1 MFIVQNYALAVV
13 FCVVTMMCW
22 GSWGNTQKLVSSDK
36 WKYQL
41 FYWDYGLGILLSSL
55 VFAFTLGSFGEG
67 GRGFLADISQ
77 AGWQYL
83 GLAFLGGVLFNLSNI
98 LLVIAIDIAGLAV
111 AFPVGVGLALVLGTL
126 QTYLFRPEG
135 NPALLFVGVG
145 LILCA
150 IVMNAVAF
158 KKFVAS
164 KGGGS
169 RGGSGLGLAISVIAG
184 LLMGC
189 GFFGLVTK
197 GMVRDFQTP
206 EAGLMTPYTA
216 LVVFAA
222 GLFLSNF
229 LWNPIVSL
237 KPVRGDPVRPL
248 DYFSNGNVKLHAVG
262 VLGGTIWNVGMAF
275 SLIAMSAAGAALS
288 YALGQGAT
296 LVSAVWGVF
305 IWKEFKGAPPA
316 VNKLLAAMFLLFI
329 LGLAFLVASKTVKSA
344 DTCSCGHCT
353 EAACL
358 IEPSAATR

>member
-1 MFIVQNYALAVV
+1 MFIVENYALAVV

-22 GSWGNTQKLVSSDK
+22 GSWGNTQKLASGDK

-41 FYWDYGLGILLSSL
+41 FYWDYGLGILLSAL
-55 VFAFTLGSFGEG
+55 VIAFTLGSMGAG
-67 GRGFLADISQ
+67 GRGFVADIAQ
-77 AGWQYL
+77 AGAKQM

-111 AFPVGVGLALVLGTL
+111 AFPVGIGLALVLGTL
-126 QTYLFRPEG
+126 QTAMFRPAEVG
-135 NPALLFVGVG
+135 DAKMLYVGVA

-150 IVMNAVAF
+150 IVVNAVAF

-164 KGGGS
+164 KGGGGKG
-169 RGGSGLGLAISVIAG
+169 GGSALGLVISVIAG
-184 LLMGC
+184 VLMGG

-197 GMVRDFQTP
+197 GMVQDFKSP
-206 EAGLMTPYTA
+206 EAGMMTPYTA

-229 LWNPIVSL
+229 LWNTIVSL
-237 KPVRGDPVRPL
+237 KPVRGEPVPPS
-248 DYFSNGNVKLHAVG
+248 DYFSKGSAKLHAVG
-262 VLGGTIWNVGMAF
+262 ILGGTIWNIGMAF
-275 SLIAMSAAGAALS
+275 SLIASSAAGAALS

-316 VNKLLAAMFLLFI
+316 VNKLLAAMFVLFVA
-329 LGLAFLVASKTVKSA
+329 GLACLVASKS
-344 DTCSCGHCT
+344 
-353 EAACL
+353 
-358 IEPSAATR
+358 